1 MREPVPAFLN
11 MPAELAGQGYTM
23 IRVFANVELRS
34 PVRLVH
40 EPRSDRYY
48 VAEQAGRVWS
58 FPNLP
63 ATADQQLVLDLS
75 GHTLGFGDSG
85 LLGIALHPEF
95 AQPDSPNRGF
105 VYVWYNFIEE
115 PIEGDVALDTISHN
129 RLSRFEMPDGALSFD
144 PASELVLIDQKSQ
157 RVIHN
162 GGAMFFHPDDGF
174 LYLTVGDDDRNE
186 TRQQID
192 GGLFGGVLRIDVDQD
207 AKRSHPIRRHPL
219 DATSRGYLIPN
230 DNPFV
235 DSSGAVL
242 EEFWALGL
250 RSPHSMSLDPDS
262 GRIWLADVGENTRE
276 EIDLLVRG
284 GNYQWAYREATLV
297 RHDPPADLI
306 GTEQPPVYDYGR
318 ENGDISVI
326 GGFVYRGAE
335 LPELVGRYIF
345 GDFGSN
351 RVWALEPNDSRAATV
366 TELGILPGCNGRC
379 GGITSIVPTAEG
391 EVFFLRFGRQGIW
404 KLVEDDSVPAAI
416 PGLLSQTG
424 AFVDVRELIPAGGVV
439 PYAVN
444 SPFWSDGSVKRRW
457 IALPADDDG
466 ELDAESEQIRFATT
480 GEWRFPPGTVL
491 IKHFELPI
499 DERDPSIT
507 RRLETRLLVVREDGD
522 VYGVTYKWRDDNSDA
537 ELLSERLSETITITE
552 ADGGARTQVWTYPSS
567 NDCRTCHTT
576 NAGGVLGVNT
586 RQLNR
591 DFAYRAGVE
600 NQLAAWSSARMFD
613 ASLDAPQIADLARLA
628 GLTDSTAGLEL
639 RVRSYLDANCAHCH
653 RPGGVRAEFDA
664 RFDTPLSEQGLVG
677 GTLFSTFGIEG
688 AAVVKPGDL
697 DRSMLYRRVSS
708 AGSDAMPPLGRAV
721 VQQAAVEA
729 IGAWISELSPPAEE
743 GGDVGVP
750 CLVPMVLAGLVGLGL
765 VRFRR
770 HRFANV

>member
-1 MREPVPAFLN
+1 ML
-11 MPAELAGQGYTM
+11 
-23 IRVFANVELRS
+23 
-34 PVRLVH
+34 
-40 EPRSDRYY
+40 
-48 VAEQAGRVWS
+48 
-58 FPNLP
+58 
-63 ATADQQLVLDLS
+63 
-75 GHTLGFGDSG
+75 
-85 LLGIALHPEF
+85 
-95 AQPDSPNRGF
+95 
-105 VYVWYNFIEE
+105 
-115 PIEGDVALDTISHN
+115 
-129 RLSRFEMPDGALSFD
+129 
-144 PASELVLIDQKSQ
+144 
-157 RVIHN
+157 
-162 GGAMFFHPDDGF
+162 
-174 LYLTVGDDDRNE
+174 
-186 TRQQID
+186 
-192 GGLFGGVLRIDVDQD
+192 
-207 AKRSHPIRRHPL
+207 
-219 DATSRGYLIPN
+219 
-230 DNPFV
+230 
-235 DSSGAVL
+235 
-242 EEFWALGL
+242 
-250 RSPHSMSLDPDS
+250 
-262 GRIWLADVGENTRE
+262 
-276 EIDLLVRG
+276 
-284 GNYQWAYREATLV
+284 
-297 RHDPPADLI
+297 
-306 GTEQPPVYDYGR
+306 
-318 ENGDISVI
+318 
-326 GGFVYRGAE
+326 
-335 LPELVGRYIF
+335 
-345 GDFGSN
+345 
-351 RVWALEPNDSRAATV
+351 
-366 TELGILPGCNGRC
+366 
-379 GGITSIVPTAEG
+379 
-391 EVFFLRFGRQGIW
+391 FLRFGRQGIW

-416 PGLLSQTG
+416 PGLLSQSG

-591 DFAYRAGVE
+591 DFAYRVGVE
-600 NQLAAWSSARMFD
+600 NQLAAWSSAGMFD

-664 RFDTPLSEQGLVG
+664 RFDTPLSEQGLVDG
-677 GTLFSTFGIEG
+677 ALFSTFGIEG

-729 IGAWISELSPPAEE
+729 IGAWITELSPPAEE
-743 GGDVGVP
+743 GGVVGVP